1 MSETS
6 TTRKVQ
12 RLGGSSL
19 IITLPKQ
26 WAKRLNIKVGDE
38 LQVVED
44 GGRLLVLP
52 KDPGAEERANSVAI
66 RYGSVARTVGASN
79 IVSCAFEHGY
89 SRLDIIIRGLQDSD
103 VRRLEA
109 ELLADPRVASVDRE
123 TDRIVVRLLQP
134 SDTDPSKAL
143 REAMGVLL
151 DLLDAAERGDESE
164 IRRLEASASDLME
177 VAIRLSKASEGLDP
191 LAQGLLAS
199 IPHVLADAALLVKGR
214 RDVIE
219 RLKEAV
225 TELLGGIAG
234 RSGRRLVN
242 AAMIAAELRERALA
256 EGPAMGALAVA
267 ADLLRHVSLKAVCPA
282 VLEDQ

>member
-38 LQVVED
+38 LEVVED

-66 RYGSVARTVGASN
+66 RYGSVARAVGASN
-79 IVSCAFEHGY
+79 MVSCAFEHGY
-89 SRLDIIIRGLQDSD
+89 PRLDIMIRGLQDSD

-134 SDTDPSKAL
+134 SDVDPSKAL
-143 REAMGVLL
+143 REAIGVLL
-151 DLLDAAERGDESE
+151 DMLDAAVRGDESE
-164 IRRLEASASDLME
+164 IRRLESSASDLME
-177 VAIRLSKASEGLDP
+177 VSIRLSKASEGLDP
-191 LAQGLLAS
+191 LAQGVLAS

-214 RDVIE
+214 RDVID

-242 AAMIAAELRERALA
+242 AAMIAAELRERALT
-256 EGPAMGALAVA
+256 EGPAMGALVVV